1 MFGFNRKL
9 KIFESGIIKYKNRL
23 EKIFIVKVK

>member
-9 KIFESGIIKYKNRL
+9 KIFESRIIKYKNRL